1 MSIRENKV
9 NYNLKKFQV
18 GLKDEQI
25 QAGELIENNDVTV
38 L

>member
-9 NYNLKKFQV
+9 AYSLKKFRI
-18 GLKDEQI
+18 GLRDEQV
-25 QAGELIENNDVTV
+25 QAGELIDDNDVTI

>member
-9 NYNLKKFQV
+9 AYSLKKFRI
-18 GLKDEQI
+18 GLRDEQI
-25 QAGELIENNDVTV
+25 QAGELADNNDVTV